1 MASCLCSF
9 WPGHHESTKPAGHRP
24 CSRVDQK
31 QTRSAWTFGYRQDVI
46 SFCYSEV
53 KCLCGSKVK
62 KQHAQILLMNPT
74 CFRRL
79 NCPPCFEQIW
89 IRLTSHIFHRGVKR
103 PMRFTRTSW
112 MLPSTRHLHHTC
124 SLPVRGLKKTLWA
137 ADAAAKMLPRCR
149 ASEALG
155 DECGE
160 GFQQYQNY
168 IGFIWILAVRI
179 SVEMSQIL

>member
-89 IRLTSHIFHRGVKR
+89 IRLTSHIFHRGWNDQWDSPGLHGCFPQLDTCTIPVHYLFEVWR
-103 PMRFTRTSW
+103 RRCGPQ
-112 MLPSTRHLHHTC
+112 MLQ
-124 SLPVRGLKKTLWA
+124 
-137 ADAAAKMLPRCR
+137 PRCCQG
-149 ASEALG
+149 AEQVKL
-155 DECGE
+155 
-160 GFQQYQNY
+160 
-168 IGFIWILAVRI
+168 
-179 SVEMSQIL
+179 